1 MVYNPALINE
11 VYHLDFE
18 LPPRPPVLI
27 RQNAAIYT
35 PPSPPP
41 QHMPTQITTSS
52 SLRKRSNH

>member
-11 VYHLDFE
+11 VSPLDFE

-35 PPSPPP
+35 PLSPP
-41 QHMPTQITTSS
+41 TSIYANTDDN
-52 SLRKRSNH
+52 LFFIEKKIE